1 MKIDHLLE
9 VLKGDKAH
17 LIYSGLAFLA
27 GVLLVGLLYQ
37 YIVKKLTDR
46 AKRLHARIDYF
57 VVQVLRVPP
66 PSACSYGL
74 PSACSA
80 RVSFMIPG
88 LSVHQSR
95 FTDPVN

>member
-66 PSACSYGL
+66 PL
-74 PSACSA
+74 PALMDC
-80 RVSFMIPG
+80 RP
-88 LSVHQSR
+88 
-95 FTDPVN
+95 PVQREYLL